1 METRV
6 WGRRAFDFL
15 LGLSATA
22 APLWLFIESLSAI
35 LPCLTPEGLA
45 WYLAFLALSAC
56 GGLWRSWPKKRV
68 EFPIPLSDS
77 RFEIGRGDLFDSRA
91 VAVVPV
97 NEYFDG
103 EIGDHVSENSVHG
116 QFILRVLGGQAKS
129 FFDLTGEALEGTKP
143 AETGVNRRSGQCTRY
158 EIGTVARLDVRS
170 RRYLLAVLTHTDLD
184 SLAASATVED
194 LWTCLEGVWKAIREH
209 SNGRPAVMPLLGSGL
224 SKIGLPATRLIE
236 IILISFVYHT
246 KMGKIAD
253 KVTLLLPPHLLR
265 EVDLKTIK
273 RSWT

>member
-1 METRV
+1 MSR
-6 WGRRAFDFL
+6 RRAGDFL

-22 APLWLFIESLSAI
+22 APLWLSIESLSTL
-35 LPCLTPEGLA
+35 LPRLAPKGPA

-77 RFEIGRGDLFDSRA
+77 RFEIACGDLFASEA
-91 VAVVPV
+91 VAVIPV

-103 EIGDHVSENSVHG
+103 ELGDHVSENSIHG
-116 QFILRVLGGQAKS
+116 QFVLRVLGGQAQS
-129 FFDLTGEALEGTKP
+129 FFDLTSKALEENKP
-143 AETGVNRRSGQCTRY
+143 AETGVSRRSGQCTRY
-158 EIGTVARLDVRS
+158 EIGTVARLEVRD

-184 SLAASATVED
+184 SLAASATVQD

-209 SNGRPAVMPLLGSGL
+209 SNGGPAVIPLLGSRL
-224 SKIGLPATRLIE
+224 SKIGLPAAHLIE

-246 KMGKIAD
+246 KKGKIAD
-253 KVTLLLPPHLLR
+253 KVTLLLPSHLLS
-265 EVDLKTIK
+265 EVDLKPIK

>member
-1 METRV
+1 MFR
-6 WGRRAFDFL
+6 RRAGDFL

-22 APLWLFIESLSAI
+22 TPLWLAVESLSTL
-35 LPCLTPEGLA
+35 LPRVAPKGLP
-45 WYLAFLALSAC
+45 WYLAFLVLAAC

-77 RFEIGRGDLFDSRA
+77 RFEIASGDLFASEA

-103 EIGDHVSENSVHG
+103 ELGDHVSENSVHG
-116 QFILRVLGGQAKS
+116 QFILRILGGQTQS
-129 FFDLTGEALEGTKP
+129 FFDLTSKALKETEP
-143 AETGVNRRSGQCTRY
+143 AETGVSRRSGQYTRY
-158 EIGTVARLDVRS
+158 EIGTVARLDVRD

-184 SLAASATVED
+184 SLTASATVQD

-209 SNGRPAVMPLLGSGL
+209 SNGGPAVMPLLGSGL
-224 SKIGLPATRLIE
+224 SKIGLPTARLIE
-236 IILISFVYHT
+236 IILISFAYHT
-246 KMGKIAD
+246 KRAKITN
-253 KVTLLLPPHLLR
+253 KVTLLLQPHLLS